1 MRTTKLER
9 EKRRKRLRQLL
20 AEGVTS
26 PSLLADR
33 LDVSRRTV
41 YNDLDHI
48 REDILSDEE
57 LETEE
62 FVVEV
67 LIRNRAVNRRLW
79 DIVNREETLDN
90 VRLGA
95 LKSIRKNTQDM
106 ARILGDLG
114 IIEKQAEKIRVS
126 LEEDYVHP
134 LTIAFQEMRQKNEV
148 EEKQSDE
155 DTVLQASGEAW

>member
-1 MRTTKLER
+1 MIVFFC
-9 EKRRKRLRQLL
+9 QI
-20 AEGVTS
+20 TS

-79 DIVNREETLDN
+79 DIVNREETPDN
-90 VRLGA
+90 IRLG
-95 LKSIRKNTQDM
+95 
-106 ARILGDLG
+106 
-114 IIEKQAEKIRVS
+114 
-126 LEEDYVHP
+126 P
-134 LTIAFQEMRQKNEV
+134 
-148 EEKQSDE
+148 
-155 DTVLQASGEAW
+155 